1 MENANCFEIAAETML
16 GDLMSL
22 VVDELKAAPD
32 AWQKMSERK
41 QSDVLYRVEN
51 RCRDAVEKCVDII
64 AAQGNVFVNAVVS
77 QVVFKEGVKIELKTP
92 VITEATHELA
102 ECAGKVVKIVILD
115 QGEFTENEAGKPK
128 AEPDQADAFPALESM

>member
-22 VVDELKAAPD
+22 VVEELKAAPD
-32 AWQKMSERK
+32 VWQRMNEDK
-41 QSDVLYRVEN
+41 QSEALYRIEN
-51 RCRDAVEKCVDII
+51 QCRGAVRKCVDII

-102 ECAGKVVKIVILD
+102 ECTGKVVKVVILD
-115 QGEFTENEAGKPK
+115 ESEFTENESGKPT
-128 AEPDQADAFPALESM
+128 AEPNQVDAFPALEH